1 MEQVLKNRSS
11 HIIEMHDRA
20 SLTISGVSDVI
31 SFDET
36 GIVLATECGVLSIDG
51 KDLHIVT
58 LNVDNG
64 NVAITGTVDGI
75 IYPESAGAKGG
86 GLFRRRQK

>member
-1 MEQVLKNRSS
+1 MEQLQKNKSA
-11 HIIEMHDRA
+11 HNIEMQNRA
-20 SLTISGVSDVI
+20 TLNVSGVSDVI

-36 GIVLATECGVLSIDG
+36 GIVLSTECGVLSIDG
-51 KDLHIVT
+51 KELHIVT

-64 NVAITGTVDGI
+64 NVTITGSIDGI
-75 IYPESAGAKGG
+75 IYPESLGAKGG